1 MFFLELVIVGRSLI
15 EHSLELFHSSLR
27 VLGLLMGV
35 ISLLSSVPGLLMG
48 ELGLLMGELGLLPQ
62 LTIAAEQVF
71 EQPLALAWIIN
82 CS

>member
-48 ELGLLMGELGLLPQ
+48 ELGLLPQ
-62 LTIAAEQVF
+62 LIVAAEQVF
-71 EQPLALAWIIN
+71 EQPLALAWIIK

>member
-48 ELGLLMGELGLLPQ
+48 VIGLLPQ
-62 LTIAAEQVF
+62 LTVAAEQVF
-71 EQPLALAWIIN
+71 EQPLALAWIIK

>member
-15 EHSLELFHSSLR
+15 EHSLELFHSSLG
-27 VLGLLMGV
+27 VLGLL
-35 ISLLSSVPGLLMG
+35 SRVPGLLMG
-48 ELGLLMGELGLLPQ
+48 VLDLLMSELGLLPQ

-71 EQPLALAWIIN
+71 EQPLALAWIIK